1 MADLK
6 ACLPSGREDT
16 VAQEDMPGT
25 TTTIVTSAMTR
36 PTVMEKIIAK
46 ESKINEEWPEE
57 DNDSDKEM
65 EMEMIK
71 LQIEIETEKVERLK
85 RVELKPIEDDQNF
98 LQKVAIIKKRE
109 ENLSEAKKK
118 TEEARR
124 KVREDDEE
132 WLREALMLEE
142 PEPTPTSPAPSPN
155 LPAKM
160 PIGKEPC

>member
-25 TTTIVTSAMTR
+25 TTTATIVTSAMTR
-36 PTVMEKIIAK
+36 PTLMEKTIAK
-46 ESKINEEWPEE
+46 ESKMNEEWPEE
-57 DNDSDKEM
+57 DSDKEM
-65 EMEMIK
+65 ELEMIK

-85 RVELKPIEDDQNF
+85 RVELKRIEDDQNF
-98 LQKVAIIKKRE
+98 LQEVAIIEERE
-109 ENLSEAKKK
+109 ERLSEARKK

-124 KVREDDEE
+124 KVREDDKE

-142 PEPTPTSPAPSPN
+142 PTPT
-155 LPAKM
+155 
-160 PIGKEPC
+160 